1 MRGEILAHST
11 LQGSEGRDSL
21 DDADIAGH
29 AHRQDDDAGDADA
42 QLEALLQGLPIV
54 WKWREAVSL
63 QGASQRRLRPQDAPR
78 PCMSWLL
85 RQPLLPALS
94 PCHPG
99 LPAVPYSSK
108 AQGHLRILDLPLFPE
123 ALKSRAETWNW
134 MPSVQ
139 SLTLP
144 ETCWQPR
151 TRGSPTLCLSFP
163 ICTMGLITT

>member
-42 QLEALLQGLPIV
+42 QLEALLQGLSIV

-78 PCMSWLL
+78 PCVSWLL
-85 RQPLLPALS
+85 CQPLLPAEPLPPWPPRCPLLFQS
-94 PCHPG
+94 SGPPQDPG
-99 LPAVPYSSK
+99 LA
-108 AQGHLRILDLPLFPE
+108 
-123 ALKSRAETWNW
+123 
-134 MPSVQ
+134 
-139 SLTLP
+139 TL
-144 ETCWQPR
+144 
-151 TRGSPTLCLSFP
+151 S
-163 ICTMGLITT
+163 